1 MLHVYSTQAAGF
13 STDIHVG
20 LTKHQD
26 SLKCYSFVA
35 GKTLNYAASNSTSFY
50 LHHIVRDK
58 IYKATFVKYTLAY
71 FPPEIVNPFS

>member
-1 MLHVYSTQAAGF
+1 MLHVESTQAAGF
-13 STDIHVG
+13 STDIHAG

-26 SLKCYSFVA
+26 SLKCYSFAA
-35 GKTLNYAASNSTSFY
+35 GKTLNHAASNSTSFY